1 MCQHNL
7 ITYSIICRFPGKR
20 DWHWIEAP
28 GIGFEVVYVAGPDA
42 APLFDLE
49 PARRIIGFEPR
60 DRFPEGIGFETC
72 FRLYKVFRY
81 LLEGA

>member
-1 MCQHNL
+1 VSVIVSTRQFNQMCQHNL

-20 DWHWIEAP
+20 DWHWIEA
-28 GIGFEVVYVAGPDA
+28 
-42 APLFDLE
+42 
-49 PARRIIGFEPR
+49 R
-60 DRFPEGIGFETC
+60 GIGFETC